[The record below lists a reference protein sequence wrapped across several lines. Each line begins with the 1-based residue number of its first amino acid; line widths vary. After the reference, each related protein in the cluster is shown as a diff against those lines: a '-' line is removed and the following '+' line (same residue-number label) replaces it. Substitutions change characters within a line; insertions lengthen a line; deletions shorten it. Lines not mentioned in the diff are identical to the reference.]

1 MKTFIKQISIF
12 FVLVCLLGCATGT
25 KFTELAP
32 LIQKLPENKG
42 RIYFYRDDEPLG
54 ILVQPNIILN
64 GEVVGEAILNGFFYV
79 DRDPGLYEISIATE
93 AKRTRSLILEKG
105 QIVYVRLRV
114 FRGLFIARI
123 YPDIVDAEIGAK
135 WIQKCRYTGR
145 EK

>member
-12 FVLVCLLGCATGT
+12 FVLVFLLGCATGT

-32 LIQKLPENKG
+32 FIQKLPENKG
-42 RIYFYRDDEPLG
+42 RIYFYRDDEPRG

-64 GEVVGEAILNGFFYV
+64 GEVVGEAIPNGFFYV
-79 DRDPGLYEISIATE
+79 DRDPGLYEISTTTE
-93 AKRTRSLILEKG
+93 AKRTSSLILEKG
-105 QIVYVRLRV
+105 QIVYVQLRV
-114 FRGLFIARI
+114 FSGLFIARI
-123 YPDIVDAEIGAK
+123 HPDIVDAEIGAK